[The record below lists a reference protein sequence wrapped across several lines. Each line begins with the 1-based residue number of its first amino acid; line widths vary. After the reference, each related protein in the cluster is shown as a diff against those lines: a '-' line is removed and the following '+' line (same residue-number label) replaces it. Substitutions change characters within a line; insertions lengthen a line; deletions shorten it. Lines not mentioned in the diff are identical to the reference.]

1 MAITS
6 IEQQQLR
13 EDIPEIHPGDTVK
26 VIQKIKDG
34 DKERQNSFEG
44 IIIAR
49 KHGNG
54 ATATF
59 TVRRVVGGIG
69 VERIFPLHSPS
80 TAKIEILRRAKTRRA
95 KLYYIREKAAREV
108 RKKMK
113 SIRYEK
119 EVSGTEEAER
129 ENNE

>member
-1 MAITS
+1 MTMTS
-6 IEQQQLR
+6 IERGQLR
-13 EDIPEIHPGDTVK
+13 KDLPQIQPGDTVR
-26 VIQKIKDG
+26 VTQKIKDG

-54 ATATF
+54 STATF

-69 VERIFPLHSPS
+69 VERIFPLHSPLTS
-80 TAKIEILRRAKTRRA
+80 KIEILRRAKTRRA

-113 SIRYEK
+113 SIFYEK
-119 EVSGTEEAER
+119 QSVETAEGKDTS
-129 ENNE
+129 E

>member
-1 MAITS
+1 MTITS

-13 EDIPEIHPGDTVK
+13 KDIPEIRPGDTVK

-34 DKERQNSFEG
+34 DKERQTSFEG

-49 KHGNG
+49 KHGG
-54 ATATF
+54 EPGATF

-113 SIRYEK
+113 SVFYEK
-119 EVSGTEEAER
+119 PAMEPTEEKVE
-129 ENNE
+129 E